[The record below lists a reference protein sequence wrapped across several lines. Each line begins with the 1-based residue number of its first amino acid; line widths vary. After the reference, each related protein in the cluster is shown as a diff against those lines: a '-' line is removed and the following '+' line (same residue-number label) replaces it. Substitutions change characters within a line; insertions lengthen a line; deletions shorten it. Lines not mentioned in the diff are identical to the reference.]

1 MAGAYSSAVPAA
13 SRMARTTIRLRRDS
27 GIEPSGGRSAPETIL
42 AARGAPARAS
52 LARWPAARRA
62 TEAVARAAMAQRKWH
77 RARVEDEGKSEHS
90 GPPQKAAPIGK
101 NGGAVRFCRGR

>member
-42 AARGAPARAS
+42 AARGGTARAS
-52 LARWPAARRA
+52 
-62 TEAVARAAMAQRKWH
+62 EAVPGGAMAQRKWH

-101 NGGAVRFCRGR
+101 NGGALRFCRGR